1 MGYYESRSEF
11 DGFDSTNSVR
21 AYDDR
26 KEKRFQ
32 ADIWILLSIFFV
44 GIFLMNCYKHVRE
57 QQLVR
62 NGTCIEAQYFA
73 QQRRASYVDEDG
85 TYYHFD
91 VSGFFQVED
100 GGGIN
105 LYYTDEISRARPQTV
120 LAFWIACYV
129 LFGALSVFCI
139 GRVVSVY
146 RKKKK

>member
-11 DGFDSTNSVR
+11 DGFDNTDPVQ

-44 GIFLMNCYKHVRE
+44 GIFLINGYKHSRE
-57 QQLVR
+57 LLLVK
-62 NGTCIEAQYFA
+62 NGTCIEAEYFEK
-73 QQRRASYVDEDG
+73 QRRAFYSDGNG
-85 TYYHFD
+85 TYYNFD
-91 VSGFFQVED
+91 VSGFYQVKDDD
-100 GGGIN
+100 GID
-105 LYYTDEISRARPQTV
+105 LYYTDEVMEARPQTAP
-120 LAFWIACYV
+120 AFWIACYV

-146 RKKKK
+146 RKR